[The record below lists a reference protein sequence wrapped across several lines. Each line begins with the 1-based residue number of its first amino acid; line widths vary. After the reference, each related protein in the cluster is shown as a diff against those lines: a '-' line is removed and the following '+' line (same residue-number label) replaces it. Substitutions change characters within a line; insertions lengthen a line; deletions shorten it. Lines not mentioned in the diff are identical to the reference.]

1 MYNEQHGVL
10 QDESF
15 MCEFSSSGRF
25 NSYFSR
31 PGFWIP
37 FRGLFFFNQWN
48 RYSKAKQSQH
58 TIFLYLIFR
67 TEFDSIM
74 LNSVISWSED
84 DILILI
90 VSLCALRVGRKFNL
104 DSGWWHTLLT
114 VFFLRPIASQNS
126 FIIDRHD
133 HSHKSTNGKTRYFF
147 FIWSNF
153 N

>member
-74 LNSVISWSED
+74 LTSVISWSED

-90 VSLCALRVGRKFNL
+90 VSLCALRVGRKFN
-104 DSGWWHTLLT
+104 SGFGMVTYFT
-114 VFFLRPIASQNS
+114 YGVFFETNS
-126 FIIDRHD
+126 FPEFFYYWP
-133 HSHKSTNGKTRYFF
+133 TRPFT
-147 FIWSNF
+147 
-153 N
+153 